1 MTAYFDFS
9 SFINLRSAWDT
20 IFFTVDLSMYFNL
33 FLYMSMQVLTSNYN
47 PPSEKNI
54 DFLIGFVLLVPYYE
68 GRRSIIFLLE
78 GCCFINIDGIRF

>member
-1 MTAYFDFS
+1 
-9 SFINLRSAWDT
+9 
-20 IFFTVDLSMYFNL
+20 
-33 FLYMSMQVLTSNYN
+33 MSMQVLTSNYN